1 MPPHTHPKT
10 LQNLIITF
18 LFFLAGKQLSSQ
30 WIQVSRVICNMP
42 KSILCSVSPDG
53 PRAAWCNK
61 RTEGVHWL
69 NCWAVEKKKKK
80 KEAATRSNNS
90 RSAVSQHKSYDAT
103 IWRIL
108 RENSSQKNPGECF
121 SATRCN
127 RNKNISNTFIF
138 AHDPSVRVRRN
149 PFTVSVAIL
158 LMHLRTVWKE
168 FINRLSEV
176 FFFPLASN
184 RFSAFHQL

>member
-69 NCWAVEKKKKK
+69 NCWAVEKKEKKK
-80 KEAATRSNNS
+80 QRGQITVEVPPLSTRATTRLS
-90 RSAVSQHKSYDAT
+90 DASFEK
-103 IWRIL
+103 IPRQRIL
-108 RENSSQKNPGECF
+108 ANVSLLQDVIETRIFQTLSFLRMIRVYECGEIHSQCRWQF
-121 SATRCN
+121 S
-127 RNKNISNTFIF
+127 
-138 AHDPSVRVRRN
+138 
-149 PFTVSVAIL
+149 
-158 LMHLRTVWKE
+158 
-168 FINRLSEV
+168 
-176 FFFPLASN
+176 
-184 RFSAFHQL
+184 